1 MELAIGILA
10 FILICRISVRKHKS
24 CEKCEKKEEVVYYGG
39 MPADKITK
47 KSDRITFGLDDN

>member
-1 MELAIGILA
+1 MELAIGILL
-10 FILICRISVRKHKS
+10 FILIWRISVRKHKV
-24 CEKCEKKEEVVYYGG
+24 CEKKEEVVYYGG